1 MIRKKHSS
9 NFKAQVALEAIRG
22 EITIAELSQK
32 HSVHPSQIQTWK
44 AEALANMAS
53 LFESGRSNENVD
65 DKTLI
70 ALERKVGQLTIENDY
85 LKKSY
90 VSSLKSRGGK

>member
-1 MIRKKHSS
+1 MSRKKHSS
-9 NFKAQVALEAIRG
+9 NFKALVALEAIRG
-22 EITIAELSQK
+22 ETTIAEISQK
-32 HSVHPSQIQTWK
+32 HSVHPSQIQAWK

-53 LFESGRSNENVD
+53 LFEKGRSHEAAD

-90 VSSLKSRGGK
+90 TISLKIRGAK